1 MQIMGWILKM
11 DNSVEFWNECHA
23 RYDDGRLKEETCW
36 ENFAH
41 QFSAENGPVLDLAC
55 GTGSDSF
62 GLKKRGIPTVACDYS
77 LTGLNLFHAY
87 LPDIPVI
94 CFDMTNSFP
103 FSQETFKML
112 ICDMGLHFFSE
123 EKTFFIIDEIRRI
136 LIKGGTAFFRI
147 NAIEDLDPVKIERE
161 IETHFYLL
169 KNDVNKRYF
178 SREDINCFFSDWASC
193 DAERTQMTRYGSPRE
208 TWVIRCQK

>member
-1 MQIMGWILKM
+1 M
-11 DNSVEFWNECHA
+11 DNSVEFWNKCHT
-23 RYDDGRLKEETCW
+23 RYADGRLKEETCW

-62 GLKKRGIPTVACDYS
+62 WLKKRGIPSVACDYS
-77 LTGLNLFHAY
+77 LKGLNLFHTY
-87 LPDIPVI
+87 LPDIPVV

-123 EKTFFIIDEIRRI
+123 EKTFFILHEIQRI
-136 LIKGGTAFFRI
+136 LKKGGTAFFRI
-147 NAIEDLDPVKIERE
+147 NAIEDLDPDKIEGE

-169 KNDVNKRYF
+169 KNDVNMRYF
-178 SREDINCFFSDWASC
+178 TREDINCFFSDWASC
-193 DAERTQMTRYGSPRE
+193 DAERTQMTRYGPPRE

>member
-1 MQIMGWILKM
+1 
-11 DNSVEFWNECHA
+11 
-23 RYDDGRLKEETCW
+23 
-36 ENFAH
+36 
-41 QFSAENGPVLDLAC
+41 
-55 GTGSDSF
+55 
-62 GLKKRGIPTVACDYS
+62 
-77 LTGLNLFHAY
+77 
-87 LPDIPVI
+87 
-94 CFDMTNSFP
+94 
-103 FSQETFKML
+103 ML

-147 NAIEDLDPVKIERE
+147 NAIEDLDLVKIERE

-178 SREDINCFFSDWASC
+178 SREDINYFFSDWASC